1 MSKKKYD
8 NDSIKSL
15 KGADRVRKRPGVIF
29 GSNSIEGTEH
39 TFFEILSNS
48 IDEAKDGFGNIIEIH
63 YMPDFSI
70 SVKDYGRGI
79 PLDFNKQEDRYN
91 WELVYCELYA
101 GGKYETDG
109 NNYEF
114 SLGLNGLGACAT
126 QYASEFFDVEVIRDG
141 YQYNLH
147 FEKGENIGGLQKKKT
162 KNTQTG
168 TYQHYKPDLDVFTD
182 IDIPV
187 DYFRETLKRQA
198 MINPKVKFIF
208 YNDIDNEVEEFYY
221 ENGILDY
228 INELSEGA
236 AITEPYLISG
246 EGNGKDREDKPEY
259 KVQANVVF
267 CFNNKVNR
275 IEYYHNSSYLEH
287 GGSPDIAVK
296 NAFVYVFDKL
306 LKENKKYNKNETK
319 ITFQDIQD
327 SLILISNSFSTQT
340 SYENQ
345 TKKSI
350 TNKFIKDFLTEL
362 LKREVEV
369 WASKNAKD
377 AAKIVDQILL
387 NKRSREKSEEQRQI
401 LKKKGSVSNNAWD
414 RVKKFVDC
422 KSKDPEK
429 RELFIVEGDSA
440 LTSVKLGRDAEFQA
454 IMPIRGRLSKINL
467 PLHS

>member
-1 MSKKKYD
+1 MPKKKYD
-8 NDSIKSL
+8 NNSIKSL

-48 IDEAKDGFGNIIEIH
+48 IDEAKDGFGDIIEVH
-63 YMPDFSI
+63 YYPDMSI

-79 PLDFNKQEDRYN
+79 PLDFNKQENKFN
-91 WELVYCELYA
+91 WELVFCELYA
-101 GGKYETDG
+101 GGKYDDG
-109 NNYEF
+109 DENYEF

-147 FEKGENIGGLQKKKT
+147 FEKGENIGGLTKKRT
-162 KNTQTG
+162 KETTTS
-168 TYQHYKPDLDVFTD
+168 TYQHWKPDLEVFTD

-187 DYFRETLKRQA
+187 EYFKETLKRQA
-198 MINPKVKFIF
+198 MINAKVHFKFFDEI
-208 YNDIDNEVEEFYY
+208 NHEETDFYY
-221 ENGILDY
+221 ENGIVDY
-228 INELSEGA
+228 IEELNEGKE
-236 AITEPYLISG
+236 ITQPYLITG
-246 EGNGKDREDKPEY
+246 EGIGRDREDKKDY
-259 KVQANVVF
+259 KVNANIVF
-267 CFNNKVNR
+267 CFNNNVNR
-275 IEYYHNSSYLEH
+275 IEYYHNSSFLEH

-296 NAFVYVFDKL
+296 NAFVYAFDKL
-306 LKENKKYNKNETK
+306 IKDNNKYTKNETK
-319 ITFQDIQD
+319 ITFNDIQD
-327 SLILISNSFSTQT
+327 SLVLISNSFSTQT

-350 TNKFIKDFLTEL
+350 TNKFIKDYLTEL
-362 LKREVEV
+362 LKRELEI
-369 WASKNAKD
+369 WSSKNNKD
-377 AAKIVDQILL
+377 ALKIMEQILL
-387 NKRSREKSEEQRQI
+387 NKRSREKSEEQRLI
-401 LKKKGSVSNNAWD
+401 LKKKGSVSSNAWD

-454 IMPIRGRLSKINL
+454 IMPIRGRLCKNNL

>member
-48 IDEAKDGFGNIIEIH
+48 IDEAKDGFGNVIEIH